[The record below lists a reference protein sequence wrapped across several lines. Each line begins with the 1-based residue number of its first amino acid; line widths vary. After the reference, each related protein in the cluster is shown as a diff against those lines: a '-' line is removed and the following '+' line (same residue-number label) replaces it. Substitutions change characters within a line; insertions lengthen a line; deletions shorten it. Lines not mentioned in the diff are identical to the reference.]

1 MIASLIVMA
10 EFPNFGYMST
20 FTIWFTSRDKILLV
34 ASLREIKTS
43 QFLYQNFFILKRP
56 TVANFVDIVKTPTMF
71 IKNTFKDSK
80 TVKRTRNYEFKCNL
94 YLYFLVYQNL
104 LISMRKHWCQ
114 PNSIGV
120 SNDLYFLDLL
130 RVSYNWQVLSLYD
143 EIYYEIYYE
152 ICMKYFREEV
162 FLVPPNRKNPRKKEP
177 LPIGLKSYKA
187 FQTTLCRLNSH
198 DYSTAMI
205 KLRSKF
211 QFQILL

>member
-1 MIASLIVMA
+1 MA

-34 ASLREIKTS
+34 ESFREIKTS

-80 TVKRTRNYEFKCNL
+80 TVKRIRNYEFKCNL

-130 RVSYNWQVLSLYD
+130 RVSYN
-143 EIYYEIYYE
+143 
-152 ICMKYFREEV
+152 CAKCHHCTMKYIMKFVWNILGRGSFWSPQTVRTPEK
-162 FLVPPNRKNPRKKEP
+162 KNH
-177 LPIGLKSYKA
+177 Y
-187 FQTTLCRLNSH
+187 Q
-198 DYSTAMI
+198 
-205 KLRSKF
+205 
-211 QFQILL
+211 

>member
-1 MIASLIVMA
+1 MQSISVFLGISKFADFDEKTLMSA
-10 EFPNFGYMST
+10 ELN
-20 FTIWFTSRDKILLV
+20 WC
-34 ASLREIKTS
+34 
-43 QFLYQNFFILKRP
+43 
-56 TVANFVDIVKTPTMF
+56 
-71 IKNTFKDSK
+71 
-80 TVKRTRNYEFKCNL
+80 VKRFIFFGPSSGKL
-94 YLYFLVYQNL
+94 QL
-104 LISMRKHWCQ
+104 
-114 PNSIGV
+114 
-120 SNDLYFLDLL
+120 
-130 RVSYNWQVLSLYD
+130 WQVLSLYD

-198 DYSTAMI
+198 DYRTAMI